1 MEIGKDYL
9 IARDNKYLKVLLPDS
24 IGMEESEEL
33 LDEITEQLMDQN
45 DLLVVDLSNTTV
57 IYSSGFGLLI
67 RIRKIVSEKM
77 GNICLVNVSEKVNK
91 FFREFNLERV
101 FKIYATDVEFELD
114 NEDIWKSTYVEG
126 QDVFIFAANIEDEVY
141 RINMSGHMTTLN
153 NFSSILDFKPN
164 PDITYY
170 IFNFENLEIID
181 TYGAQL
187 CNDLIHRIHDVKG
200 ECILYGL
207 KSITATLFELF
218 ADLQVCKIFENEK
231 DALAEVMK

>member
-9 IARDNKYLKVLLPDS
+9 ISRENKYLKVLLPDS
-24 IGMEESEEL
+24 IGMEESEIL
-33 LDEITEQLMDQN
+33 LNEITEQLMDSN
-45 DLLVVDLSNTTV
+45 DLLVVDMSNTTV

-67 RIRKIVSEKM
+67 RIRKIVSDKL

-101 FKIYATDVEFELD
+101 FKIYTTDVEFELD
-114 NEDIWKSTYVEG
+114 NGDIWKSTFVDG
-126 QDVFIFAANIEDEVY
+126 QDVFIFAANKEDNLY

-153 NFSSILDFKPN
+153 NFSALLEFQPENDVK
-164 PDITYY
+164 YY

-187 CNDLIHRIHDVKG
+187 CNELIHKIHESG
-200 ECILYGL
+200 GQCILYGL
-207 KSITATLFELF
+207 KSIAATLFELF
-218 ADLQVCKIFENEK
+218 ADLKICKICESE
-231 DALAEVMK
+231 DEALAEVK

>member
-9 IARDNKYLKVLLPDS
+9 ISRDNKYLKVLLPDS
-24 IGMEESEEL
+24 IGMEESEIL
-33 LDEITEQLMDQN
+33 LTEITEQLTDSN

-67 RIRKIVSEKM
+67 RIRKLVSEKM

-101 FKIYATDVEFELD
+101 FKIYSTDVEFELD
-114 NEDIWKSTYVEG
+114 NEDIWKSTFIDG
-126 QDVFIFAANIEDEVY
+126 QDVFIFAANKEDKLC

-153 NFSSILDFKPN
+153 NFAALMEFQ
-164 PDITYY
+164 PDEKIKNY

-187 CNDLIHRIHDVKG
+187 CNELVHKIHESG
-200 ECILYGL
+200 GTCIVYGL
-207 KSITATLFELF
+207 KSIAATLFELF
-218 ADLQVCKIFENEK
+218 ADLKTCKIVDSEEE
-231 DALAEVMK
+231 ALKEIE

>member
-9 IARDNKYLKVLLPDS
+9 IAREHKYLKILLPDS
-24 IGMEESEEL
+24 IGMEESEIL
-33 LDEITEQLMDQN
+33 LQEITEQLADSN
-45 DLLVVDLSNTTV
+45 DLLVVDMSNTTV

-67 RIRKIVSEKM
+67 RIRKLVSEKL

-101 FKIYATDVEFELD
+101 FKIYSTDVEFELD
-114 NEDIWKSTYVEG
+114 NEDIWKSTFVDG
-126 QDVFIFAANIEDEVY
+126 QDVFIFAANKEENLY

-153 NFSSILDFKPN
+153 NFTSIMEFQ
-164 PDITYY
+164 PDPEIKNY

-187 CNDLIHRIHDVKG
+187 CNELIHRIHDAGGK
-200 ECILYGL
+200 CILYGL
-207 KSITATLFELF
+207 KSIAATLFELF
-218 ADLQVCKIFENEK
+218 GDLKVCKVCESEE
-231 DALAEVMK
+231 DALAEIQ